1 MRSPAS
7 AVCLLFALVAC
18 SPRLDWREVRPP
30 GAGVLALFP
39 CKPDI
44 ESREQGRARM
54 GLAACKAA
62 GWGFSLTWAQL
73 DDPALVG
80 PALRQMRESLA
91 VRLKASPAPAQVAKI
106 SGMTPN
112 PQALQQSLRAERLRV
127 EVAVFAHGLR
137 VYQAVMLGPESDPA
151 AWETF
156 LGAIKLEP

>member
-1 MRSPAS
+1 MKVPAL
-7 AVCLLFALVAC
+7 AACLLLALMAC
-18 SPRLDWREVRPP
+18 SPRLDWREVRPA

-44 ESREQGRARM
+44 ESREQGPARM

-62 GWGFSLTWAQL
+62 GLGFSLTWAQL
-73 DDPALVG
+73 NDPALVG

-91 VRLKASPAPAQVAKI
+91 VRLNASAAPALAVQV

-112 PQALQQSLRAERLRV
+112 TQALQQSLRAEQQQA
-127 EVAVFAHGLR
+127 EVAVFARGLR
-137 VYQAVMLGPESDPA
+137 VYQAVMLGPKSDPA

-156 LGAIKLEP
+156 LGALKFEP

>member
-1 MRSPAS
+1 MRVPVLA
-7 AVCLLFALVAC
+7 ACLLFALMAC

-44 ESREQGRARM
+44 ESREQGPARM

-62 GWGFSLTWAQL
+62 GLGFSLTWAQL

-80 PALRQMRESLA
+80 PALQQMRESLA
-91 VRLKASPAPAQVAKI
+91 VRLKASPALAQAVQI

-112 PQALQQSLRAERLRV
+112 PQALQQSLRAAQLQA

-156 LGAIKLEP
+156 LGGVKLEP